1 MVTPG
6 TSIESSPVDFE
17 RLLKLRLVVARTG
30 EMDIMGWWNT
40 KGVLGKLGSSV
51 YPRGFPRTANFA
63 QARVVFAVARART
76 RELWN
81 PPGCVTLWNLPPEV
95 EDAFEDHWQAW
106 ADAPDTWGPTFE
118 ALTTSRGEL
127 LDELRTVDAITA
139 SQAEAAR
146 DLKRSVD
153 GRAVLLPGLRAVDD
167 NTLALLAAGFFRGER
182 GSPAIPYAR
191 LEG

>member
-1 MVTPG
+1 MTVGVT
-6 TSIESSPVDFE
+6 SPIDIR
-17 RLLKLRLVVARTG
+17 RLLRLRLVIARAG
-30 EMDIMGWWNT
+30 EMDIHGWWNT
-40 KGVLGKLGSSV
+40 NGVLGKLGRSV
-51 YPRGFPRTANFA
+51 YPRGFPRTAPFA

-106 ADAPDTWGPTFE
+106 ADEPDAWAPIFDV
-118 ALTTSRGEL
+118 LTTSRGEL
-127 LDELRTVDAITA
+127 LDELRILDAITA

-153 GRAVLLPGLRAVDD
+153 GRAVLLPGVRKVDD
-167 NTLALLAAGFFRGER
+167 DTLALLAAGFFRGEK

-191 LEG
+191 LEA